1 MTTLITPSRAK
12 EIKRAAARHAAG
24 MITVSLNEWEPQK
37 YNPESAR
44 DDAEEELLREE
55 IERIAEELRGRAR
68 VGTRGNCA
76 VCNLNYSIKGDGTIR
91 RHFGMTPAG
100 FSTGNP
106 CPGADKPPANA

>member
-1 MTTLITPSRAK
+1 MSTLITPDRAQ

-24 MITVSLNEWEPQK
+24 MLTVSLTEWDPKK

-44 DDAEEELLREE
+44 NDDEEQLLREE
-55 IERIAEELRGRAR
+55 IERIAEELQGRAR

-91 RHFGMTPAG
+91 RHFGMTLSG
-100 FSTGNP
+100 FSTGEP
-106 CPGADKPPANA
+106 CPGADKPPATG